1 MARILVIR
9 DRVRRIRYTEAHRDG
24 YRTPL
29 HQTASLMSE
38 KPDMSSMSDGEHT
51 KLVDGILA
59 ALEKN
64 LGIRVTAWE
73 RVK

>member
-1 MARILVIR
+1 M
-9 DRVRRIRYTEAHRDG
+9 TESVTTMTD
-24 YRTPL
+24 
-29 HQTASLMSE
+29 Q
-38 KPDMSSMSDGEHT
+38 PDISSMPDKDHAV
-51 KLVDGILA
+51 LVNQILE

>member
-1 MARILVIR
+1 MT
-9 DRVRRIRYTEAHRDG
+9 D
-24 YRTPL
+24 
-29 HQTASLMSE
+29 

-73 RVK
+73 RVKS

>member
-1 MARILVIR
+1 MTDQPNI
-9 DRVRRIRYTEAHRDG
+9 
-24 YRTPL
+24 
-29 HQTASLMSE
+29 
-38 KPDMSSMSDGEHT
+38 SSMSDKDHT

-59 ALEKN
+59 ALENN

>member
-1 MARILVIR
+1 MTDQPNI
-9 DRVRRIRYTEAHRDG
+9 
-24 YRTPL
+24 
-29 HQTASLMSE
+29 
-38 KPDMSSMSDGEHT
+38 SSMSDKDHT

-73 RVK
+73 RVTGHGKQH

>member
-1 MARILVIR
+1 MT
-9 DRVRRIRYTEAHRDG
+9 D
-24 YRTPL
+24 
-29 HQTASLMSE
+29 
-38 KPDMSSMSDGEHT
+38 KPDMSSMPDTDHT

-73 RVK
+73 RLK

>member
-1 MARILVIR
+1 MTDQPNI
-9 DRVRRIRYTEAHRDG
+9 
-24 YRTPL
+24 
-29 HQTASLMSE
+29 
-38 KPDMSSMSDGEHT
+38 SSMADSEHT

-73 RVK
+73 RVHGK